1 MANHIAYEP
10 GFSGAVDDSGDAFSL
25 TCCRVDGV
33 PSGGELTVSYRDG
46 ASNLELMRKYGFV
59 TPRNPNDWFMFSSR
73 NPAQVRDMALDRGR
87 LEPLVRAAA
96 KADSL
101 LLGYLPAVLGSLP
114 AQPPDEAQRS
124 TLAEQAAR
132 AAALHTALMEEQ
144 ATFSTS
150 LEEDEALLARGG
162 LGVRLEAAVL
172 FRRERK
178 RLIKA
183 AADVVQL
190 YGKAASRVVAKAAAA
205 PGS

>member
-1 MANHIAYEP
+1 MAYEP
-10 GFSGAVDDSGDAFSL
+10 GFSGAVDDSGEAFSL

-33 PSGGELTVSYRDG
+33 ARGAELTVSYRDG

-59 TPRNPNDWFMFSSR
+59 TPRNPNDWWMFGTK
-73 NPAQVRDMALDRGR
+73 NPAQVRDMALDRAR

-101 LLGYLPAVLGSLP
+101 VLGYLPAVLGSLP
-114 AQPPDEAQRS
+114 AQPPEEAQRS
-124 TLAEQAAR
+124 TLADQAAR
-132 AAALHTALMEEQ
+132 AAALHAALIEEQ
-144 ATFSTS
+144 ATFATS

-178 RLIKA
+178 RLLKA
-183 AADVVQL
+183 AADAVQL
-190 YGKAASRVVAKAAAA
+190 YATAASRVVAKSTPA
-205 PGS
+205 S